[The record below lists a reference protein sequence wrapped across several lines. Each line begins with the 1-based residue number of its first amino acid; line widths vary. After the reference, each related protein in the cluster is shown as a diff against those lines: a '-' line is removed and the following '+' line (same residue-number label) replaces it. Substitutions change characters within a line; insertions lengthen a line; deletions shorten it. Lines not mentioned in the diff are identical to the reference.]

1 MMKIRYDQSLIQ
13 VGAMLAAFILQMG
26 AVHLNLN
33 FGNQIQLL
41 DFGTR
46 TFSIALLVVILGITS
61 GVILALSLF
70 PKKQNYSRKD
80 RSLLK
85 AVVLGV
91 LPAFAVV
98 LKLVLAVGVVPFSPL
113 RPFLCEVWEWAINSQ
128 VPPFWLGLVIGWT
141 VKQLLSC

>member
-1 MMKIRYDQSLIQ
+1 MKVRYGQSLIQ

-61 GVILALSLF
+61 GISGHHEPTSGAEFFNL
-70 PKKQNYSRKD
+70 
-80 RSLLK
+80 
-85 AVVLGV
+85 
-91 LPAFAVV
+91 
-98 LKLVLAVGVVPFSPL
+98 
-113 RPFLCEVWEWAINSQ
+113 
-128 VPPFWLGLVIGWT
+128 
-141 VKQLLSC
+141 